1 MKKAFLATLLF
12 VLAFSL
18 SLAAQLPNYT
28 AAQVATH
35 NSQSDCWIILN
46 NTEVYN
52 VTAFLSLHPAGPSPI
67 LPYCGANA
75 TTAFNNVG
83 HSSSAVTE
91 EATYLV
97 GNLVASSISVTVAPP
112 TANLTVGQTQTFT
125 ATVSGSTK
133 GVTWSSTSVGKIDAN
148 GLFTAVSAGTGT
160 VTATSVED
168 TTKKA
173 TAQVTITASGGG
185 GGGTVSVTVTPAS
198 MTLSVGAKQ
207 QFTAKVSG
215 STSGVTWTATGA
227 VGTIDANGVFTATK
241 SGMGVVKAT
250 SVSDPTK
257 SASAN
262 VTVSQS
268 GASCSLAPA
277 RSGFVINCIPANAIK
292 PNRYNCSATSNGSS
306 TVVHCSTSSGSGSGG
321 GDDGGGGDN

>member
-1 MKKAFLATLLF
+1 MKRTLLATVF

-18 SLAAQLPNYT
+18 SMAAQLPNYT

-75 TTAFNNVG
+75 TSAFNAVG
-83 HSSSAVTE
+83 HSSSAVTM

-97 GNLVASSISVTVAPP
+97 GNLVASAISVTISPTTASVAVGSTQQFTG
-112 TANLTVGQTQTFT
+112 TA
-125 ATVSGSTK
+125 SGSTK
-133 GVTWSSTSVGKIDAN
+133 GVTWTSTSVGKVDST
-148 GLFTAVSAGTGT
+148 GLFTGVTAGTGT

-168 TTKKA
+168 PTKSA
-173 TAQVTITASGGG
+173 TAQVTVTSSSGGG
-185 GGGTVSVTVTPAS
+185 GGTGSVTVAVTPS
-198 MTLSVGAKQ
+198 NMTLSVGAKQ
-207 QFTAKVSG
+207 QFTAKVTG
-215 STSGVTWTATGA
+215 STSGVTWTSTGS
-227 VGTIDANGVFTATK
+227 VGTIDSNGLFTATK
-241 SGMGVVKAT
+241 AGMGVVKAT

-268 GASCSLAPA
+268 GASCSL
-277 RSGFVINCIPANAIK
+277 SSNSTGFVINCIPASAIK
-292 PNRYNCSATSNGSS
+292 PEHYTCSATSSGSS
-306 TVVHCSTSSGSGSGG
+306 TVVQCTGYTRRSGGG
-321 GDDGGGGDN
+321 GDD